1 MRIATFFGRVPEKR
15 RLHFTNSISD
25 FLCVDARLGG
35 GIKAATSG
43 AYIGRPLRAAKC
55 N

>member
-25 FLCVDARLGG
+25 FLCVGARLGG